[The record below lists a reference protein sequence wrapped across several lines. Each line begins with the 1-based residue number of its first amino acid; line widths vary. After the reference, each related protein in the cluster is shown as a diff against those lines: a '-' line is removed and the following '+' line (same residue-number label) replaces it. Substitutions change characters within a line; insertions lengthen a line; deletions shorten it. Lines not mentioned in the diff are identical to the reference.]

1 MNLSEEHKEFVVK
14 GYAQFM
20 NRKTIVARFMDK
32 FIDDLAELCDGP
44 SAEDIRAYVYNQPD
58 VSDPSAEEELA
69 TDKYTDDEGLCN
81 ELFNRLDKTQES
93 YDRAKEQLA
102 SRFRRLDINH
112 PQFPEKYRALFNET
126 REQFFADQCRGDL
139 TIPENVTRELEILYG
154 LAKHRAFQNQDT
166 KDIALAHQILK
177 TFVAV
182 NAVNAKQEPLDVTP
196 QKPPLP
202 ANEPKGLADTDSNK
216 AVGDTSRVS
225 KALEVEDA

>member
-20 NRKTIVARFMDK
+20 KRKTIVARFMDK

-44 SAEDIRAYVYNQPD
+44 SADDIRAYVYDQD
-58 VSDPSAEEELA
+58 EHSEGKLA
-69 TDKYTDDEGLCN
+69 EGLIDT
-81 ELFNRLDKTQES
+81 LDETQEN

-112 PQFPEKYRALFNET
+112 PQFPEKYRALFDKT
-126 REQFFADQCRGDL
+126 REQFFVDQRSGDL
-139 TIPENVTRELEILYG
+139 TIPENVTRELETLYG
-154 LAKHRAFQNQDT
+154 LAKMRAFQNQGT

-177 TFVAV
+177 TLVAA
-182 NAVNAKQEPLDVTP
+182 NAVNAKQAPLDVTP

-216 AVGDTSRVS
+216 PVGDTSRVS

>member
-20 NRKTIVARFMDK
+20 KRKTIVARFMDK

-44 SAEDIRAYVYNQPD
+44 SADDIRAYVYNQD
-58 VSDPSAEEELA
+58 EHSEGKLA
-69 TDKYTDDEGLCN
+69 EGLIDT
-81 ELFNRLDKTQES
+81 LDETQKN
-93 YDRAKEQLA
+93 YDRAKERLA
-102 SRFRRLDINH
+102 ARFRRLDINH
-112 PQFPEKYRALFNET
+112 PQFPEKYRALFDKT
-126 REQFFADQCRGDL
+126 REQFFVDQRSGDL
-139 TIPENVTRELEILYG
+139 TIPENVTRELETLYG
-154 LAKHRAFQNQDT
+154 LAKMRAFQNQDT

-216 AVGDTSRVS
+216 PVGETSRVS

>member
-20 NRKTIVARFMDK
+20 KRKTIVARFMDK

-44 SAEDIRAYVYNQPD
+44 SADDIREYVYDQD
-58 VSDPSAEEELA
+58 EHSEGKLA
-69 TDKYTDDEGLCN
+69 EGLIDT
-81 ELFNRLDKTQES
+81 LDKTQEN
-93 YDRAKEQLA
+93 YDRAKKRLA
-102 SRFRRLDINH
+102 ARFRRLDINH
-112 PQFPEKYRALFNET
+112 PQFPEKYRALFDKT
-126 REQFFADQCRGDL
+126 REQFFVDQRSGDL
-139 TIPENVTRELEILYG
+139 TIPENVTRELETLYG
-154 LAKHRAFQNQDT
+154 LAKMRAFQNQDT

-182 NAVNAKQEPLDVTP
+182 NAVNAKMEPLDVTP

-216 AVGDTSRVS
+216 PVGETSRVS